1 MDSSAAIAGQILD
14 REIQKGK
21 PYAVFAGRSL
31 EWMPVDGK
39 RFANLQR
46 DPERMALFVGVF
58 DADASLSDIE
68 EAIQAVVGAQCS

>member
-1 MDSSAAIAGQILD
+1 MDSPSAIAGQILE
-14 REIQKGK
+14 RVQQKCA
-21 PYAVFAGRSL
+21 PYAVFAGRSV

-58 DADASLSDIE
+58 DADAALSDIE